1 VLGVPMAI
9 RSMRVAMNTA
19 PVRLVGVL
27 GIVLFALAFSFT
39 PRGYAERIAIESV
52 TQSSK
57 AHRPHRGMSHAD
69 VQARFGAP
77 TARVAPVGEPPISRW
92 TYPKF
97 IVYFEHDRVI
107 HTVVKR

>member
-1 VLGVPMAI
+1 
-9 RSMRVAMNTA
+9 MNTA

-27 GIVLFALAFSFT
+27 SIVPFVLALAFA

-52 TQSSK
+52 TQLSNT
-57 AHRPHRGMSHAD
+57 ARPHRGMSHAD
-69 VQARFGAP
+69 VQGRFGLP
-77 TARVAPVGEPPISRW
+77 TGRVAPVGEPPISRW